1 MPKNASVETKTA
13 VIGPAA
19 TVLELI
25 VNNHPGVM
33 SHICGLFSRRA
44 YNLEG
49 IVCMPIGT
57 GETSRMWL
65 QVNEERKLEQVIKQV
80 QKLPDVRSVARHDE
94 GHAVFTGLLAYAAVP
109 ASRD

>member
-1 MPKNASVETKTA
+1 MQKNVSVEKRKA
-13 VIGPAA
+13 VAGPA
-19 TVLELI
+19 TMVLELT

-49 IVCMPIGT
+49 IVCIPIAS

-65 QVNEERKLEQVIKQV
+65 QVNEEQKLEQVIKQV
-80 QKLPDVRSVARHDE
+80 QKLPDVRSVVRHDE
-94 GHAVFTGLLAYAAVP
+94 GHEVFNGLSAYI
-109 ASRD
+109 